1 MAKWVAST
9 ALLGAPDLVAELGGD
24 WDELVAL
31 SGFPG
36 GLCPASAQ
44 LIEVAALARFL
55 TLAADRLGC
64 ESFGLRLSHHQ
75 GFSVLGQLGSL
86 LGSAN
91 SIGELLHDLAAFFPV
106 FTVGALVALVESP
119 EGIEVNYELAAGTG
133 LAHRH
138 ITELG
143 FGILVKEIRRHLPRW
158 EPQYVTLRHALPA
171 DRRYHAELLGPTIY
185 SNADRNSIF
194 ITRAELAS
202 PTCEGSAL
210 LHGELA
216 AQYTAMRRSTPGA
229 TAANVENLV
238 RAFMPHATIDLA
250 KTASLLRMS
259 RRTLQRKLAQDGT
272 SLAQIIDAVR
282 ADLALSY
289 LKDSG
294 LKVTQIAELLQFSET
309 SALSR
314 AMVRWYGQSPR
325 TIKLGQKARAR
336 TIQSEPSQ

>member
-1 MAKWVAST
+1 MAKWVSST

-24 WDELVAL
+24 WDAL
-31 SGFPG
+31 IAESGLPCGIAPF
-36 GLCPASAQ
+36 SAQ
-44 LIEVAALARFL
+44 LIEVAGLARFL
-55 TLAADRLGC
+55 TLAADRLKC

-75 GFSVLGQLGSL
+75 GFSVLGPLASL

-91 SIGELLHDLAAFFPV
+91 SIGELLHDLAAYFPV

-158 EPQYVTLRHALPA
+158 EPQYITLRHAPPA
-171 DRRYHAELLGPTIY
+171 DRRYHAQLLGQTIY
-185 SNADRNSIF
+185 SNADRNSIL
-194 ITRAELAS
+194 ITRAELAA

-216 AQYTAMRRSTPGA
+216 AQYTAMRKSMPGA

-272 SLAQIIDAVR
+272 SLAQIVDAVR

-289 LKDSG
+289 LQESR
-294 LKVTQIAELLQFSET
+294 LTVTQIAELLQFSET

-314 AMVRWYGQSPR
+314 AVVRWYGKPPSAIKRGQTSPAAN
-325 TIKLGQKARAR
+325 IH
-336 TIQSEPSQ
+336 SERPT